1 LSEPTLRI
9 LCLGDLVGRP
19 GRRAV
24 REGLPVARREQRLD
38 FTLVNVENA
47 TNGAGI
53 RAKEGIELLSYG
65 VDVMT
70 SGDHA
75 LDFPETG
82 QYLAAE
88 PRLLRPVNYD
98 MPGLG
103 AHVYPCGEHLVG
115 VVNVAGHVFMR
126 ERCKV
131 RNAFHAA
138 LEAVNELRKRTPVVL
153 VDMHGEATS
162 EKIAMGWHLDGLAS
176 AVFGTHTH
184 VQTADVQILPRGTG
198 YITDLGMTGP
208 HYGVIGREM
217 QAVLRRFTS
226 DAREH
231 MKVAREWNR
240 LTGAIFEINARTG
253 RCVGAGLFRHQV
265 ASTTEPDTE

>member
-1 LSEPTLRI
+1 MAGNTI
-9 LCLGDLVGRP
+9 NVLCLGDLVGRP
-19 GRRAV
+19 GRRAI
-24 REGLPVARREQRLD
+24 REGLPEVKQRLGVD
-38 FTLVNVENA
+38 FTIVNVENA

-82 QYLAAE
+82 DYLKAE
-88 PRLLRPVNYD
+88 PRLLRPVNYE

-103 AHVYPCGEHLVG
+103 AHVYACGDVQVG
-115 VVNVAGHVFMR
+115 VVNVVGHVFMK

-131 RNAFHAA
+131 NNAFHAA
-138 LEAVNELRKRTPVVL
+138 MEAVNELRKRTPIVL

-162 EKIAMGWHLDGLAS
+162 EKIALGWHLDGLAS

-184 VQTADVQILPRGTG
+184 VQTADVQVLPKGTG

-208 HYGVIGREM
+208 HFGVIGREVET
-217 QAVLRRFTS
+217 VLKRFTTT
-226 DAREH
+226 EH
-231 MKVAREWNR
+231 AYMKVAREWNR
-240 LTGAIFEINARTG
+240 MTGALFEIEKATG
-253 RCVGAGLFRHQV
+253 RCIRAELFQHQV
-265 ASTTEPDTE
+265 ASTVDAE